1 LATAKL
7 ERAVPFRWS
16 VQANQRDLSFQ
27 LTGDNVFGVHDCSVG
42 DELLTKNDKDSQMT
56 MRDTAIIAYAE
67 TKIVAKGDKDVWTL
81 GAEVL
86 EDLIRTTGVDKAE
99 IDGLILSSS
108 QTGAGNPFWAQT
120 TADQLALE
128 VDFCNTVD
136 IGGCSPVGAVARAA
150 IAIDAGLCETV
161 FCLFAD
167 TASRENNSRPRHY
180 QAEWTAPL
188 GLLGPPTSF
197 GFLTCRYQQ
206 QFGLDFRMLGKLAV
220 AQRNGA
226 LLNDLACEK
235 LRVPISVE
243 DYLQSRMIAD
253 PIRLLDSVMVCEG
266 ASGVLMTSKKNAARR
281 GFKHAVFPIGY
292 GEKTS
297 YKFAESIVDV
307 TDTGH
312 LPAGE
317 KAFKQA
323 GMKASEIGSFHP
335 YDDFI
340 IAMMLQM
347 EMLGFCKKG
356 QSCDFIRE
364 RDFNFNGDL
373 PLNTGGGQ
381 ISAGQVGLAGGGTN
395 LVEAVRQL
403 FGEAGTRQVRNGNT
417 ALVTGIGGIPYA
429 RNWNSSVVMILTANG

>member
-1 LATAKL
+1 MGL
-7 ERAVPFRWS
+7 
-16 VQANQRDLSFQ
+16 Q
-27 LTGDNVFGVHDCSVG
+27 
-42 DELLTKNDKDSQMT
+42 
-56 MRDTAIIAYAE
+56 DTAIVAYAE
-67 TKIVAKGDKDVWTL
+67 TKIVQKSDKDVWSL

-86 EDLIRTTGVDKAE
+86 EELLNKTGFEKGE

-108 QTGAGNPFWAQT
+108 QTGAGNCFWAQS

-128 VDFCNTVD
+128 VDFCQTVD
-136 IGGCSPVGAVARAA
+136 IGGCSPAGALARAA
-150 IAIDAGLCETV
+150 IAIDAGMCETV
-161 FCLFAD
+161 FCLYAD
-167 TASRENNSRPRHY
+167 TQARENNTRQRHY
-180 QAEWTAPL
+180 QAEWTVPL

-197 GFLTCRYQQ
+197 GFITNRYEH
-206 QFGLDFRMLGKLAV
+206 QFGLDYAMLGKLAV

-226 LLNDLACEK
+226 VLNDLACEK
-235 LRVPISVE
+235 LRQPITVD
-243 DYLQSRMIAD
+243 DYINSRMIAD
-253 PIRLLDSVMVCEG
+253 PIRLLDSVMVCDG
-266 ASGVLMTSKKNAARR
+266 ASGLIITSKKRAQQK
-281 GFKHAVFPIGY
+281 GFTKAVIPMGY

-297 YKFAESIVDV
+297 YQFSESIVDV

-312 LPAGE
+312 KPAGE

-323 GMKASEIGSFHP
+323 GITAKDVASFHP

-356 QSCDFIRE
+356 EGCDFIRE
-364 RDFNFNGDL
+364 RDFNYNGDL

-403 FGEAGTRQVRNGNT
+403 MGEAGARQVKDTRN

-429 RNWNSSVVMILTANG
+429 RNWNTSAVLVLTPNG